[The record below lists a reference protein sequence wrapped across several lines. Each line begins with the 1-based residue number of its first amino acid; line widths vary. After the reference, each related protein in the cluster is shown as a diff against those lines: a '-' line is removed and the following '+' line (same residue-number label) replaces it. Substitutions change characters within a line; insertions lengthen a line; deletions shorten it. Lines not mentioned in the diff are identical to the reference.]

1 MKKVLYCVFALTVL
15 VSCQK
20 VEKQNV
26 IVQSLSQGW
35 TLTGD
40 TLSINMQVDVPSVV
54 QQSLYEK
61 GLIPHP
67 YLGTV
72 ENQLLWISDHPW
84 NYSLRFDA
92 DKELFDKEN
101 VELVFEGIDTYA
113 NVRLNGKKLFFAD
126 NQFRTWKQEVKDLL
140 KEKDNLLEVD
150 FIRYDSTQLALYEQ
164 YQPRLPEK
172 YAVSRKAPYQHG
184 WDWAPKY
191 KNIGVWKPVKLEGWN
206 EGRLENAYI
215 VTQTAN
221 ADSANLLLHLD
232 LNTDVPEAML
242 YSDYK
247 GDGKVNVDIDVE
259 ISPSMGMENTVFTT
273 QENKL
278 LVIKHL
284 KVSINREH
292 KTLPITIGH
301 PQLWWPNEMGEQPL
315 YDFKVV
321 LKKGD
326 KVLDTKSFKSGIR
339 IFEMVDEPDSIGR
352 EFYFMVNGVPFY
364 AKGANY
370 VPEEMI
376 ETWMNADNTLALL
389 QSAKDAHFNMLR
401 VWGGGIYPSDDF
413 FNICDSLGILVWE
426 DLMYAGTMYPY
437 ENLFCDNVSI
447 ETEEQA
453 KRLASHPSLALWCG
467 GNEVSE
473 GYYNWGW
480 QQSLGWSEEDDKAI
494 KDGYDHMFDSSE
506 GWLPYIIATNDGTRP
521 YWPSSPSKGWG
532 RPESLTEGDVHYW
545 GVWWGEQ
552 PYEMYR
558 EKVGRFNSEYGYQ
571 SYPDYSTL
579 LKIAQGEE
587 LNKDAEVLAAHQKHA
602 RGKQLIDDFIQKYYP
617 YSDDFERYVYL
628 SQLSQAYGMEIAIEA
643 HRTAKP
649 YNMGTLYWQLNDAW
663 PVTSWSSIDYYGNW
677 KALQYKLKTL
687 YAPVLLSLDQKDY
700 GIFVTSDL
708 MRDLK
713 GELKVKV
720 ADFGGKVFFED
731 SIEAHVSANG
741 NEKLQIEG
749 LAECLAKAE
758 RNNIFVELVHC
769 EDDPYNCVF
778 NAICVGK
785 NDVYVK
791 LELVEN
797 ENLLSERYCYLAYPK
812 DLKLPK
818 ANPTLSVSEENG
830 KVCIEVKTDTFA
842 KDVQVYCPDCQGVF
856 SDNFFDLE
864 ARKSKTIVFK
874 PKGKASRF
882 DFKVRCQNGL

>member
-1 MKKVLYCVFALTVL
+1 MKKVLYCLFALMVL
-15 VSCQK
+15 VGCQQ

-26 IVQSLSQGW
+26 IVQSLNQGW

-40 TLSINMQVDVPSVV
+40 TLDINMQVDVPSVV
-54 QQSLYEK
+54 QQSLYEE

-67 YLGTV
+67 YFGTV
-72 ENQLLWISDHPW
+72 ENDLLWISDHPW
-84 NYSLRFDA
+84 EYTLHFDA

-113 NVRLNGKKLFFAD
+113 NVRLNGQDLFFAD

-140 KEKDNLLEVD
+140 KEEDNLLEVN
-150 FIRYDSTQLALYEQ
+150 FIRYDSTQLVLYEAQ
-164 YQPRLPEK
+164 QPRLPEK

-191 KNIGVWKPVKLEGWN
+191 KNVGIWKPVKLVGWN
-206 EGRLENAYI
+206 EARLEDAYI
-215 VTQTAN
+215 TTQTAN
-221 ADSANLLLHLD
+221 EDKAELLLHLD
-232 LNTDVPEAML
+232 IENDKEEEAEIAIEVGPSTSSGTL
-242 YSDYK
+242 ASTARESRSLSLSK
-247 GDGKVNVDIDVE
+247 GRQH
-259 ISPSMGMENTVFTT
+259 TV
-273 QENKL
+273 
-278 LVIKHL
+278 
-284 KVSINREH
+284 
-292 KTLPITIGH
+292 LPITIEK
-301 PQLWWPNEMGEQPL
+301 PQLWWPNEMGQQPL
-315 YDFKVV
+315 YDFEVV

-339 IFEMVDEPDSIGR
+339 TFEMVDVPDSIGR
-352 EFYFMVNGVPFY
+352 AFYFKVNGVPMY

-376 ETWMNADNTLALL
+376 ETWINPDNTLKLL
-389 QSAKDAHFNMLR
+389 KVAQETHFNMLR
-401 VWGGGIYPSDDF
+401 VWGGGFYPSDDF

-426 DLMYAGTMYPY
+426 DFMYAGTMYPY
-437 ENLFCDNVSI
+437 DEAFLENARI
-447 ETEEQA
+447 EAEEQV

-467 GNEVSE
+467 GNEISE

-480 QQSLGWSEEDDKAI
+480 QQSLDWSEEDDKAI
-494 KDGYDHMFDSSE
+494 KAGYDRLFE
-506 GWLPYIIATNDGTRP
+506 GVLPDAVAQFDGTRP

-552 PYEMYR
+552 PYEVYR

-700 GIFVTSDL
+700 GVYVTSDL
-708 MRDLK
+708 QRDLK
-713 GELKVKV
+713 GDLKVKV
-720 ADFGGKVFFED
+720 SDFKGNVLFEKTV
-731 SIEAHVSANG
+731 ETQVAANG

-749 LAECLAKAE
+749 LSNCLAKAQK
-758 RNNIFVELVHC
+758 NAIYVELELA
-769 EDDPYNCVF
+769 ED
-778 NAICVGK
+778 
-785 NDVYVK
+785 
-791 LELVEN
+791 EM
-797 ENLLSERYCYLAYPK
+797 LLAERYCYLTYPK

-818 ANPTLSVSEENG
+818 ANPTLSVSEADGE
-830 KVCIEVKTDTFA
+830 VYVEVKTDAFA
-842 KDVQVYCPDCQGVF
+842 KDVQVYCSDCQGVF
-856 SDNFFDLE
+856 SNNFFDLE
-864 ARKSKTIVFK
+864 AGQTKRITFVPTEKQENY
-874 PKGKASRF
+874 
-882 DFKVRCQNGL
+882 DFSVRCL